1 MTPKEKSDFRAL
13 IMPHNPCKEALTRF
27 DEAEGDEVY
36 HIIMNYAGWLFNRCI
51 SIPKLPDHITELKY
65 NADLRGYAHALPQ
78 LTSIGGNADLQGY
91 AHALPQLTSIGG
103 NASLRGYDHALP
115 QLASIGGTA
124 YLRWYAH
131 ALPQLTSI
139 GGYADL
145 RGYDHAEELKSN
157 CKISGVIYE

>member
-13 IMPHNPCKEALTRF
+13 IMPHKPCATALKRF

-65 NADLRGYAHALPQ
+65 D
-78 LTSIGGNADLQGY
+78 
-91 AHALPQLTSIGG
+91 
-103 NASLRGYDHALP
+103 
-115 QLASIGGTA
+115 A

-145 RGYDHAEELKSN
+145 QVYDHAEELKSN
-157 CKISGVIYE
+157 CKISGFIYE

>member
-1 MTPKEKSDFRAL
+1 MTPQEKSDFRAL

-36 HIIMNYAGWLFNRCI
+36 HIIMNYAGWLFGNGI
-51 SIPKLPDHITELKY
+51 EIPKLPDHITQLKY

-78 LTSIGGNADLQGY
+78 LASIGGNADLE
-91 AHALPQLTSIGG
+91 
-103 NASLRGYDHALP
+103 GYDHALP

-124 YLRWYAH
+124 YLR
-131 ALPQLTSI
+131 
-139 GGYADL
+139 GYA
-145 RGYDHAEELKSN
+145 HAEELKSN

>member
-1 MTPKEKSDFRAL
+1 MTPQEKSDFRAL
-13 IMPHNPCKEALTRF
+13 IMPHKPCKEALTRF

-65 NADLRGYAHALPQ
+65 DADLQGYDHALPQLASIGGTADLRGYDHALPQ
-78 LTSIGGNADLQGY
+78 LASIGGTAYLRGY

-103 NASLRGYDHALP
+103 NASLRGYDHA
-115 QLASIGGTA
+115 
-124 YLRWYAH
+124 
-131 ALPQLTSI
+131 
-139 GGYADL
+139 
-145 RGYDHAEELKSN
+145 EELKSN